1 MDCPKCGSDHYVKD
15 GIANRRQRYKC
26 KKCGYR
32 YTVKRRSS
40 KIPDSIKRFA
50 LQPYPEGLGF
60 RSIERLLG
68 VSHVSVMNWVAGF
81 AEKLA
86 PLRSPTKPAAVEID
100 ELHSY
105 VHQKKNRWVWIAV
118 DRLRR
123 RYVGFAVGDGSAK
136 TGRRLWRSMRTG
148 SVELAPTDRWR
159 AYGEFLPPS
168 KHFASKAETFT
179 VEGYNSRIGHYLARF
194 GRKTKCYSKSQK
206 MMFHSPRL
214 PMQKLNGD
222 PYLI

>member
-26 KKCGYR
+26 KKCDCR

-40 KIPDSIKRFA
+40 KIPDSIKCFA
-50 LQPYPEGLGF
+50 LQPYLEGLGF

-100 ELHSY
+100 ELHGY
-105 VHQKKNRWVWIAV
+105 VRQKKNTA
-118 DRLRR
+118 
-123 RYVGFAVGDGSAK
+123 GFGLLSIDFGGGTSGS
-136 TGRRLWRSMRTG
+136 L
-148 SVELAPTDRWR
+148 LATEAQRP
-159 AYGEFLPPS
+159 
-168 KHFASKAETFT
+168 AE
-179 VEGYNSRIGHYLARF
+179 GF
-194 GRKTKCYSKSQK
+194 GG
-206 MMFHSPRL
+206 P
-214 PMQKLNGD
+214 
-222 PYLI
+222 